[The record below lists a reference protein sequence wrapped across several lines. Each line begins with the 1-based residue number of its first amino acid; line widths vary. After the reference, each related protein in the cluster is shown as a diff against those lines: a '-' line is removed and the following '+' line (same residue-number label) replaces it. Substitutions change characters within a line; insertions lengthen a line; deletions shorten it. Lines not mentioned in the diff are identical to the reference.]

1 MSEQVDDRMPRARLE
16 RLLLLRAVCWS
27 WRPHATGERCA
38 FRSRRVVIISSNL
51 KPNLSAAAKSEFASI
66 RHDRRGGEFY
76 RHAVN
81 ILLNAEHAEFAM
93 HQRLAEPSGVV
104 RFTSGVA
111 TAQFAMRDMIIDF
124 VTKYRRLSG
133 SARDRSADRHRWRK
147 FRCCDTGTLGPAAG
161 SDPRSTH
168 ACAVAVVRLRGC
180 TISRKKRRS
189 RDAGASGKASFSIHD
204 PRKCAADIALAKS
217 ELQHSRRGRPTAK
230 AAAPQRQYGLAKAS

>member
-27 WRPHATGERCA
+27 WRLHATGERCA

-111 TAQFAMRDMIIDF
+111 TAQFAVRDMIIDF
-124 VTKYRRLSG
+124 VTKYLKIIWFSTRPIN
-133 SARDRSADRHRWRK
+133 RSTSFAKISMSRYGHTRS
-147 FRCCDTGTLGPAAG
+147 RCRFG
-161 SDPRSTH
+161 PRSTH
-168 ACAVAVVRLRGC
+168 ACAATVVPLRGRM
-180 TISRKKRRS
+180 IFRKRRS
-189 RDAGASGKASFSIHD
+189 RDSGASFSIYA
-204 PRKCAADIALAKS
+204 RKCAPDIALAKS

-230 AAAPQRQYGLAKAS
+230 SAAPQRQYGLAKAS